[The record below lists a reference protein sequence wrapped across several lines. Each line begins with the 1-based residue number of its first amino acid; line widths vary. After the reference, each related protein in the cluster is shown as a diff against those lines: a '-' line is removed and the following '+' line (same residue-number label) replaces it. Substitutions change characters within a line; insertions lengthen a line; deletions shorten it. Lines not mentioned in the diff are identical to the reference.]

1 MRTKFFPIFLSLIFL
16 FVFVIFYKG
25 LQNSNIY
32 VPKENLKKEIPVFN
46 AEIFET
52 GEQIN
57 SEKIFKKDKYYLVNI
72 WASWCAPCK
81 DEHPFLMDLS
91 EQKNIEIIGLNY
103 KDNYS
108 NAKIF
113 LKDFSNPY
121 KLILSDNDGL
131 IAIEWGAYGV
141 PESFLISDKKIIKK
155 IIGPIDSRILAEI
168 KKIIRLN
175 ILDS

>member
-1 MRTKFFPIFLSLIFL
+1 MKNKIYPVTLSIIFL
-16 FVFVIFYKG
+16 FIFFLFYKG
-25 LQNSNIY
+25 LQKSNIY
-32 VPKENLKKEIPVFN
+32 TPDVNIEKNVPSFAASIFDTKKTIVSN
-46 AEIFET
+46 EIFKSKE
-52 GEQIN
+52 
-57 SEKIFKKDKYYLVNI
+57 FYLLNV
-72 WASWCAPCK
+72 WSSWCVPCK

-168 KKIIRLN
+168 KKIIR
-175 ILDS
+175 